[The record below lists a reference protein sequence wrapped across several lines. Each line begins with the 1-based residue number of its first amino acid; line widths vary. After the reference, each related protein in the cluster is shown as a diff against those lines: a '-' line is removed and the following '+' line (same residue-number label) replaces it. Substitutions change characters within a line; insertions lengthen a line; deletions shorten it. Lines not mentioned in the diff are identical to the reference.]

1 MSMVD
6 RYKKSGG
13 FLQLVQV
20 IETCGK
26 TKREQF
32 MKIITEE
39 SPGWA
44 EALNQKSLSFDKI
57 ISWSPEILLEIL
69 AHVNPLTFATAIK
82 SLEKE
87 KLEAFLGKLSHQE
100 KRRLE
105 GKMLEGGGSP
115 NEVSSS
121 MMKVVSETRLMLAS
135 GALKADKID
144 PDLVIPDEFEN
155 KLERKGGSTAS
166 NKVDVDSILADAS
179 AKTAGGPPMTAS
191 ASNAEINKLQQKLIL
206 VTRELQSTK
215 NENIL
220 MKDKLEKIKKI
231 A

>member
-26 TKREQF
+26 IKREQF
-32 MKIITEE
+32 MKIITDE

-44 EALNQKSLSFDKI
+44 EALNQKCLSFDKI
-57 ISWSPEILLEIL
+57 ISWSPEVLLEIL
-69 AHVNPLTFATAIK
+69 ATVNPLTFATAIK
-82 SLEKE
+82 GLEKE
-87 KLEAFLGKLSHQE
+87 KQDAFLAKLSHQE

-115 NEVSSS
+115 NEISSS

-135 GALKADKID
+135 NALKADRID
-144 PDLVIPDEFEN
+144 PNLVIPDEFES
-155 KLERKGGSTAS
+155 KLERKGTSSG
-166 NKVDVDSILADAS
+166 AS
-179 AKTAGGPPMTAS
+179 AAADILNDIAVPSAGGPPLTGA
-191 ASNAEINKLQQKLIL
+191 ASNAEIDKLQKKLIL
-206 VTRELQSTK
+206 ISRELQTMRV
-215 NENIL
+215 ENIM